1 MKIKMSVILILLIF
15 FVGFL
20 TQTEDPNITE
30 SEIKEHIFYLASDEL
45 KGRFTGTQEEKIA
58 GEYIK
63 NEFEKVGLL
72 PAFNGSYFQEF
83 PFIEGIELGQNNFAS
98 LIINDQKTDLKLN
111 KEFVSA
117 SFSRKSSAEAE
128 VVFAGYGISAPKL
141 DYDDYENIDV
151 KGKIVL
157 VLRYNPEYANPHSQF
172 DAYSAFRSKASTAKE
187 KGAVGIVF
195 VNSPLP
201 ETNEDNFMEFN
212 YDRAPGIEN
221 FCAIQISK
229 KTAEH
234 IFSTQN
240 IDLLELQKR
249 ISENMKPES
258 KTLSNVKFKIGV
270 DVQEI
275 EKIGRNI
282 GAYINGSD
290 ENLSSEIVVIG
301 AHYDHLGMGNH
312 GSLYRGDEPM
322 IHNGADDNA
331 SGTTG
336 VIEIAEKLIL
346 GDKKTKRSFYFFAF
360 SGEEL
365 GLLGSNYLVNNFP
378 EPIENVVAMINM
390 DMIGRMN
397 EDSLLTVFGIGTSSK
412 WEEIIVAKNNN
423 RFNLSLNDDGY
434 GPSDHSSFYGKEI
447 PVLFFFTGT
456 HTDYHRPSDDADKIN
471 ISGQKHILDYVYETA
486 IEIDELTEKPD
497 YINVPRKQ
505 DNNMGGWKVYVG
517 TIPDYAYTGEGFRLT
532 GVSPGSPAEKAG
544 IKSGDIMIK
553 FGDRSINNIYDYV
566 YALQEYVPG
575 DVVDVELKRGEE
587 SLNINLELG
596 AK

>member
-1 MKIKMSVILILLIF
+1 MKTKMSIALVVTVF
-15 FVGFL
+15 FAGFL
-20 TQTEDPNITE
+20 IQTEDPNITE
-30 SEIKEHIFYLASDEL
+30 TEIKDHIIYLASDEL
-45 KGRFTGTQEEKIA
+45 KGRFSGTPEERIA

-63 NEFEKVGLL
+63 NEFEKAGLI

-83 PFIEGIELGQNNFAS
+83 PFIEGISLGENNFAS
-98 LIINDQKTDLKLN
+98 MIINNDVVELELN
-111 KEFVSA
+111 KDFMTVP
-117 SFSRKSSAEAE
+117 FSRQSSTEAE

-141 DYDDYENIDV
+141 DYDDYADIDV
-151 KGKIVL
+151 KNKLVL
-157 VLRYNPEYANPHSQF
+157 VFRFSPEYANPHSQF
-172 DAYSAFRSKASTAKE
+172 DAYSAFRSKAAAAKE
-187 KGAVGIVF
+187 RGALGIIF
-195 VNSPLP
+195 VNGHLP
-201 ETNEDNFMEFN
+201 ETDEDNFMEFH
-212 YDRAPGIEN
+212 YDRAPGIDN
-221 FCAIQISK
+221 FCALQISRK
-229 KTAEH
+229 IADQ
-234 IFSTQN
+234 IFSSEN
-240 IDLLELQKR
+240 INMKELQKR

-258 KTLSNVKFKIGV
+258 MLLTNVKFKLNV
-270 DVQEI
+270 EVNEVK
-275 EKIGRNI
+275 KIGRNV
-282 GAYINGSD
+282 GAFLKGTD
-290 ENLSSEIVVIG
+290 ETLSSEIIVIG
-301 AHYDHLGMGNH
+301 AHYDHLGMGQY

-336 VIEIAEKLIL
+336 VLEIAEKLIL
-346 GDKKTKRSFYFFAF
+346 GENKPKRSYYFFAF

-378 EPIENVVAMINM
+378 APIENVAAMINM
-390 DMIGRMN
+390 DMIGRMD
-397 EDSLLTVFGIGTSSK
+397 EEKSLSVFGIGTSSK
-412 WEEIIVAKNNN
+412 WEEIVEANNSN

-471 ISGQKHILDYVYETA
+471 IPGQKLILDYVYDV
-486 IEIDELTEKPD
+486 IREIDNLENKPD

-505 DNNMGGWKVYVG
+505 DSNMGGWKVYVG
-517 TIPDYAYTGEGFRLT
+517 TIPDYAYSGEGFRLT

-544 IKSGDIMIK
+544 IKGGDIMMK

-575 DVVDVELKRGEE
+575 DVVEIELKRGEE
-587 SLNINLELG
+587 TINLKLELG

>member
-45 KGRFTGTQEEKIA
+45 KGRFTGTPEEKIA

-72 PAFNGSYFQEF
+72 PAFNGGYFQEF

-141 DYDDYENIDV
+141 NYDDYENIDV

-275 EKIGRNI
+275 EKIGRNV